1 MLACLELLVLLT
13 WPVEFGKDLSESQ
26 KLLYSEIK
34 KCMYLIRNKY

>member
-34 KCMYLIRNKY
+34 SACIL